1 MKNALVIFGVLI
13 NAVGTSFYL
22 RALFA
27 GTAKPNKMTFLMWS
41 IAPLIGGVAAIAKG
55 VTWSAIPVFAAGL
68 WPLAI
73 LIAALYTPHAYWKLK
88 PSDYF
93 CGALSILALLLWA
106 ITKEANVAILFAI
119 LSYGFAAL
127 PTLVKAWRH
136 PETEFP
142 SGYLASSFSGLTG
155 VIAAPSVAFAQVA
168 FPLYLFIMMGLIGM
182 AALRSRRNKNV

>member
-1 MKNALVIFGVLI
+1 MKEALVIFGVLL
-13 NAVGTSFYL
+13 NAIGTSFYL

-55 VTWSAIPVFAAGL
+55 VTWSAIPVFVAGL

-73 LIAALYTPHAYWKLK
+73 FITATFTPHAYWKLK
-88 PSDYF
+88 PSDYL
-93 CGALSILALLLWA
+93 CGALSVLALILWA
-106 ITKEANVAILFAI
+106 ITKEPNVAILFAI
-119 LSYGFAAL
+119 LSDGFAAL

-136 PETEFP
+136 PETEYP

-155 VIAAPSVAFAQVA
+155 VIVATAFTFSQVA
-168 FPLYLFIMMGLIGM
+168 FPLYLFIMMGLIGL
-182 AALRSRRNKNV
+182 AAIRKRL